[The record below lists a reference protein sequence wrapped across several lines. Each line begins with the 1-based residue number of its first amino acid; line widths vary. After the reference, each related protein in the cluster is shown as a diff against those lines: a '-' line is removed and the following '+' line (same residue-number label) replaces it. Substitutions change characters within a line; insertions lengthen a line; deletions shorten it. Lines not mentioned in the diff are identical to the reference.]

1 MAPEKQQPFDATQIL
16 NDITLVN
23 QANKIEIEQIKEHLN
38 LRISNAGLD
47 GAIAETIIEEVTNQ
61 LGQLSVKV
69 DLLEKSIRDIRSTNK
84 WSNEISTTT
93 INTRNIQPQLQ
104 FKVDKIAGNKC
115 IPSA

>member
-47 GAIAETIIEEVTNQ
+47 GAIAETIIEEVTNRVESCIQ
-61 LGQLSVKV
+61 RQSQGGEVNVVRTSQSRRFRGQESMAL
-69 DLLEKSIRDIRSTNK
+69 
-84 WSNEISTTT
+84 
-93 INTRNIQPQLQ
+93 
-104 FKVDKIAGNKC
+104 
-115 IPSA
+115 